1 MSKKKIFII
10 LGGVLVLLLILS
22 SMFGGKRT
30 LPEVT
35 TVIAKINSITEKVSA
50 SGKIQPEM
58 EVNISAEVSGQLIQ
72 LPVKEGDDVEIDDL
86 LAEINPDVYI
96 ASRNR
101 AQAAVNTSRS
111 NLASAKAS
119 KATSEANLFVAEK
132 AWNRAKNLF
141 RDGVV
146 SQADYDQSEA
156 AYKTALANI
165 TSTSEGVNSANFAIL
180 SAEASL
186 QEALDNLSRTKL
198 IAPQAGIVT
207 ALVKEIGESVQGNGF
222 TAGEV
227 VMKIS
232 NLDMMEVD
240 VEVNESDIISVSMGN
255 TAEIEVDAYLDYT
268 FTGIVT
274 EIGNTALNASSNGF
288 NLDQVTNF
296 SVKIRINPSSYAD
309 LKVSVAPFRPGM
321 SATVDI
327 LTKTVSDVVSVPIQC
342 VTTRKADE
350 ETSDEGE
357 GNGND
362 AELGVFVLEG
372 SEAVWTVVETGIQD
386 NRIIEIISG
395 LRSDDIVISGP
406 YDMVA
411 RKLESG
417 DEVEFDSAVE
427 DSEEKSGSSFS
438 ISIN

>member
-1 MSKKKIFII
+1 MSKKKIFLI
-10 LGGVLVLLLILS
+10 LGGVLILLLIIS

-30 LPEVT
+30 LPSVT
-35 TVIAKINSITEKVSA
+35 TAVAEISSITEKVSA

-58 EVNISAEVSGQLIQ
+58 EVNISAEVSGVLIQ
-72 LPVKEGDDVEIDDL
+72 LPVKEGDYVEEGDL
-86 LAEINPDVYI
+86 LAEINPDVYL

-111 NLASAKAS
+111 NLASAKAA

-132 AWNRAKNLF
+132 AWNRTKILF
-141 RDGVV
+141 RDGVI

-156 AYKTALANI
+156 AYKTAAANL
-165 TSTSEGVNSANFAIL
+165 TSATEGVNSANFAIL

-186 QEALDNLSRTKL
+186 QEALDNLSRTML

-232 NLDMMEVD
+232 NLDIMEVD

-255 TAEIEVDAYLDYT
+255 SAEIEVDAYLDHT
-268 FTGIVT
+268 FIGTVT

-309 LKVSVAPFRPGM
+309 ILDSGAPFRPGM

-327 LTKTVSDVVSVPIQC
+327 LTRTVSDVVSIPIQC
-342 VTTRKADE
+342 VTTRKAEKTEEEEAGDE
-350 ETSDEGE
+350 
-357 GNGND
+357 
-362 AELGVFVLEG
+362 AELGVFLLEG
-372 SEAVWTVVETGIQD
+372 SEVVWSKVETGIQD
-386 NRIIEIISG
+386 NQIIEIISG
-395 LRSDDIVISGP
+395 VETGAIVVSGP

-417 DEVEFDSAVE
+417 DKVEADSSSDE
-427 DSEEKSGSSFS
+427 STEESGSSVS
-438 ISIN
+438 ISFN